1 MKRPIVWALAAALLV
16 PALASAQDPTAPPP
30 PAARYTVSPFL
41 GYAFGFTQKG
51 TVHVVSQGGSDA
63 ADYNRHVG
71 GGMMPGISFEYRL
84 PGRFGAA
91 AAVAYSKR
99 GQERISTNYLDVA
112 PLHSNGSTLWL
123 AKVAATLELAD
134 VDPDMRL
141 HYATAQLSA
150 GPALLREVPDGTTGR
165 AAVNSVA
172 LNVAATGEMPLPW
185 KGFSVRG
192 AFEDYIAQM
201 PMTDVSV
208 QLAADMTGQFGQAIS
223 ADLSRPTVSLFV
235 IRAGLSYRF

>member
-16 PALASAQDPTAPPP
+16 PALASAQDPTAPSPP
-30 PAARYTVSPFL
+30 SPRYNVSPFL
-41 GYAFGFTQKG
+41 GYAFGYTQKG
-51 TVHVVSQGGSDA
+51 TVHVVSEGGSDA
-63 ADYNRHVG
+63 ADYSRKVG
-71 GGMMPGISFEYRL
+71 GGIAPGIAFEYRL

-91 AAVAYSKR
+91 AAVAYNKR

-112 PLHSNGSTLWL
+112 PLYSNGSTLWL
-123 AKVAATLELAD
+123 MKLAATMELAD
-134 VDPDMRL
+134 VDPDLRL
-141 HYATAQLSA
+141 HYAQAQLSA
-150 GPALLREVPDGTTGR
+150 GPALLREVPNSTTGR
-165 AAVNSVA
+165 AAVNTVA
-172 LNVAATGEMPLPW
+172 FNVAATGEVPLPW

-208 QLAADMTGQFGQAIS
+208 QLAADMSGQFGQAIS
-223 ADLSRPTVSLFV
+223 AELSRPTVQIIV